1 MLRPVADAGQRP
13 AVAVRRA
20 RFVMGAR
27 LSVPG
32 MVGTFVWG
40 IIAGVAMIQAGMSV
54 GQSVGMTLIVFS
66 GTAQLA
72 ALPLMASGAS
82 FALIG
87 FTTFLTSLRFMIY
100 SASLSRDLS
109 RLPPG
114 LRSFAGYMTTDSG
127 LAVYQTLSGRER
139 RAQRTALFMG
149 LNLPVWAAWQV
160 GSLLGIAVMA
170 YVEPGRDLGFLGT
183 LAVLALIAQA
193 MRVSLAWPVV
203 IAATVVALIGVG
215 WPHRAGM
222 LLAVLVGVVTPLI
235 LEARARSS
243 RSAP

>member
-1 MLRPVADAGQRP
+1 
-13 AVAVRRA
+13 
-20 RFVMGAR
+20 
-27 LSVPG
+27 

-54 GQSVGMTLIVFS
+54 AQSVGMTLIVFS

-109 RLPPG
+109 RLPPA

-127 LAVYQTLSGRER
+127 LAVYQTLSSRER

-170 YVEPGRDLGFLGT
+170 YAEPGRDLGFLGT

-193 MRVSLAWPVV
+193 MRVRLA
-203 IAATVVALIGVG
+203 
-215 WPHRAGM
+215 
-222 LLAVLVGVVTPLI
+222 
-235 LEARARSS
+235 
-243 RSAP
+243 

>member
-1 MLRPVADAGQRP
+1 M
-13 AVAVRRA
+13 
-20 RFVMGAR
+20 
-27 LSVPG
+27 PG
-32 MVGTFVWG
+32 VIGTFVWG
-40 IIAGVAMIQAGMSV
+40 IITGVAMIQSGMSV
-54 GQSVGMTLIVFS
+54 AQAIGMTLIVFS

-72 ALPLMASGAS
+72 ALPLMVSGAS
-82 FALIG
+82 FVLIG
-87 FTTFLTSLRFMIY
+87 FTTLLTSLRFMVY

-127 LAVYQTLSGRER
+127 LAVYQTMSGSAR

-170 YVEPGRDLGFLGT
+170 YVEPGRDLAYLGT

-193 MRVSLAWPVV
+193 MKVSLAWPVV
-203 IAATVVALIGVG
+203 IVATVVAVAGAG
-215 WPHRAGM
+215 WPHRGGM
-222 LLAVLVGVVTPLI
+222 MLAVVVGVMTPLV
-235 LEARARSS
+235 LEARARARRAS
-243 RSAP
+243 P